1 MGYVPTSATI
11 QGADVEF
18 VGQWA
23 YEEKVAPTPAPTPT
37 PDPKPTPE
45 TEKKP
50 STVEESKKEEL
61 PNTGTTA
68 SLAVIGFLALIGAVL
83 VLTVKNKKA

>member
-1 MGYVPTSATI
+1 MTT
-11 QGADVEF
+11 E
-18 VGQWA
+18 
-23 YEEKVAPTPAPTPT
+23 TPT
-37 PDPKPTPE
+37 TPVTTT
-45 TEKKP
+45 TE
-50 STVEESKKEEL
+50 ERGEEL